1 MAISIP
7 QGVKPLV
14 DFCTQV
20 VIGAIAFVVVLLVAY
35 LLSLFM
41 KFIAGIGPEWLAMAG
56 EWIEKIVFG
65 LDIACFAMFFATEV
79 IKFSKAQWAEIR
91 KGA

>member
-1 MAISIP
+1 MSITIP

-20 VIGAIAFVVVLLVAY
+20 VIGAIAFVVVLFVAY

-41 KFIAGIGPEWLAMAG
+41 KLIAGIGPEWLAVAG

-65 LDIACFAMFFATEV
+65 LDIACFAMFFVTEV
-79 IKFSKAQWAEIR
+79 IKFFKAQWAEIR